1 MSTTVSKDIK
11 VKPKP
16 GLGGGGSGKGGGPF
30 GPGPGDPGGPG
41 DWPPG
46 LTRDDVIEPV
56 KYRIGIWVAL
66 AGIMMLFAALTSAL
80 IIRQNRGL
88 TGGLGDWVPI
98 AVPPVMWAS
107 TVLLLI
113 SSGTLEVARRALT
126 ANKYGRFRLWL
137 TSTTVLGIAFL
148 FGQVEAWRGFA
159 AQGVYIN
166 SHPHSSFFYLLTSVH
181 AIHLLGGLIAL
192 GIVTVAALRMRIS
205 AKKRLAV
212 GVTSIYW
219 HFMDGLWVYLFV
231 LLFFWK

>member
-1 MSTTVSKDIK
+1 MSTTVSRDIK

-16 GLGGGGSGKGGGPF
+16 GLGGDGSGSGGGPF
-30 GPGPGDPGGPG
+30 GPGPGDQGGPG

-46 LTRDDVIEPV
+46 LTKDDVIEPV

-66 AGIMMLFAALTSAL
+66 AGILMLFAALTSAL

-88 TGGLGDWVPI
+88 TGGMGDWVPI
-98 AVPPVMWAS
+98 AVPPVMWVS

-113 SSGTLEVARRALT
+113 SSGTLEVARRSLA
-126 ANKYGRFRLWL
+126 ANSYGRLRLWL
-137 TSTTVLGIAFL
+137 TLTTVLGIAFL
-148 FGQVEAWRGFA
+148 IGQVQAWRGFA

-181 AIHLLGGLIAL
+181 AIHLLGGLVAL
-192 GIVTVAALRMRIS
+192 GVVTIAALRMRIS
-205 AKKRLAV
+205 AKKRVAV